1 MKDPNVLNLEY
12 ILESLAAESEKLLKA
27 GTEGNEF
34 IARASMDR
42 IRQLNSDIQDVDAE
56 HKAHFDSQPAKKRA
70 KISELL
76 SIYKK
81 SEAFRKA
88 WSRRY
93 SEIGPIKVILELPDG
108 PNGILDMVIPEAW
121 DWNFDIMVF
130 SSLSD
135 KRLISSLLSRDQ
147 KRILIFCAPPLE
159 EVQKI
164 EGVIYFDKEDEVDSY
179 FSSLAPDIPSKV
191 FIVDKVL
198 EPHQE
203 IDQSEKAVRENF
215 IKRIEK
221 AYGRI
226 HVNKNTTNIYGSR
239 WINQGIENLSIIASQ
254 PSISQLAAK
263 IEGRPIVI
271 ISPGPSLD
279 KNIQDL
285 KLIRDRAILIAPAQT
300 ILALQKEGISPDIV
314 MVADPQDY
322 RYLFE
327 DYDMSPVHALLVGVS
342 CHPDLYK
349 NYEEKVISTPVNGPI
364 DSWVADIFRDHLIK
378 GGGGSVSTLA
388 FLIAGQIKCS
398 SIILV
403 GQDLSFADGKQY
415 SSGSKDAHL
424 SVAIDESNNTFRYN
438 DTSDVV
444 DPIFQDLLAKSESMG
459 ITTLP
464 GYFGGFVHT
473 KFDYAMFH
481 GEFERW
487 AGQFLKN
494 SPKPRLFNCTEGG
507 AYIEG
512 FEHVSLRVAA
522 ETLEQQNSPLIDKNA
537 LFLSIFESNDKKFK
551 LERLY
556 SALADI
562 VTALKDST
570 EIAYRCE
577 RLAEK
582 AKISKANLEE
592 LSKLERDLIKN
603 IKASNFISIAIQDSI
618 RKTLKIST
626 SSSTI
631 EQNLLASRLLYKL
644 IIDESRKI
652 LPLVSQSLAKVKV
665 ILENI

>member
-1 MKDPNVLNLEY
+1 MKDPNVLNLEH
-12 ILESLAAESEKLLKA
+12 ILQSLADESEKLLKA
-27 GTEGNEF
+27 GTEGDEF
-34 IARASMDR
+34 GVRTSIDR
-42 IRQLNSDIQDVDAE
+42 IRQLKSDIQDVDAE
-56 HKAHFDSQPAKKRA
+56 HKAFFDSQPVDKRA

-76 SIYKK
+76 AIYKK

-88 WSRRY
+88 WSLRY
-93 SEIGPIKVILELPDG
+93 SEVGPIKVIIELPDG
-108 PNGILDMVIPEAW
+108 PNGILDMVIPEEW

-135 KRLISSLLSRDQ
+135 QRLVKSLLSRGQ
-147 KRILIFCAPPLE
+147 KRALLFCTHALDAC
-159 EVQKI
+159 QKI
-164 EGVIYFDKEDEVDSY
+164 EGVTYLDVEDQVDSY
-179 FSSLAPDIPSKV
+179 FLSLAPNVPSKL
-191 FIVDKVL
+191 FMIDKVVDL
-198 EPHQE
+198 GQE
-203 IDQSEKAVRENF
+203 IAPSEKEIRDSF
-215 IKRIEK
+215 MKRIDN

-239 WINQGIENLSIIASQ
+239 WINQGIENLPIIASQ
-254 PSISQLAAK
+254 PSITQLGAQIA
-263 IEGRPIVI
+263 GLPIVI

-279 KNIQDL
+279 KNIEDL
-285 KLIRDRAILIAPAQT
+285 KLIKDRAILIAPAQT
-300 ILALQKEGISPDIV
+300 IIALQKADIVPDIV

-322 RYLFE
+322 KYLFE
-327 DYDMSPVHALLVGVS
+327 DYDMSPVKALLIGVS
-342 CHPDLYK
+342 CQPDLYK
-349 NYEEKVISTPVNGPI
+349 DYQEKVISTTVNGPI
-364 DSWVADIFRDHLIK
+364 DSWVSDIFNDYPIK

-388 FLIAGQIKCS
+388 FLTVGQLKCS

-438 DTSDVV
+438 NTGDVV
-444 DPIFQDLLAKSESMG
+444 DPIFQDLLTKSESMG

-464 GYFGGFVHT
+464 GYFGGIVHT

-494 SPKPRLFNCTEGG
+494 SPKLRLFNCTEGG

-522 ETLEQQNSPLIDKNA
+522 ATLEEQNSPLIDKNA
-537 LFLSIFESNDKKFK
+537 LFRSIFESNDKKSK
-551 LERLY
+551 LERLH

-562 VTALKDST
+562 ILAIKDST
-570 EIAYRCE
+570 RIAYRCE
-577 RLAEK
+577 RLAKNEK
-582 AKISKANLEE
+582 IGKAHLEE

-603 IKASNFISIAIQDSI
+603 IKASNFISVAVQDSI

-626 SSSTI
+626 SSSTL

-652 LPLVSQSLAKVKV
+652 LPLVSQSLTKVKLL
-665 ILENI
+665 LESI